1 MATAV
6 TESTFE
12 QEVLSSDKPVLVDFW
27 AEWCGPC
34 HAVAPILD
42 KIVEERAGELKLVKV
57 NIDEEQGLAER
68 YGIAS
73 IPTMVLFKD
82 GEPAAAAASAPSQRA
97 RIETQLGLEP
107 GSATNGSE
115 RLGCA
120 FRFLL
125 LRARDRRDRASRR
138 LVDEAEHAHAV
149 DEDDRAAEPAARGQH
164 AVAASVR
171 TSEPPPTTPS
181 T

>member
-57 NIDEEQGLAER
+57 NIDEEQALAER

-82 GEPAAAAASAPSQRA
+82 GEPAAAAIGAQPKSA
-97 RIETQLGLEP
+97 IETQLGLAA
-107 GSATNGSE
+107 SSNGS
-115 RLGCA
+115 G
-120 FRFLL
+120 
-125 LRARDRRDRASRR
+125 S
-138 LVDEAEHAHAV
+138 
-149 DEDDRAAEPAARGQH
+149 
-164 AVAASVR
+164 
-171 TSEPPPTTPS
+171 
-181 T
+181 